1 MPANNNFYIS
11 INADKLRIRISKSMK
26 KSTTQMTKAELFSVL
41 KEKDDVIASLNARVD
56 ELENMA
62 VRSRA
67 IPMDADGSRMLT
79 MMNQRIKA
87 LEEQINAG

>member
-1 MPANNNFYIS
+1 
-11 INADKLRIRISKSMK
+11 MK

-41 KEKDDVIASLNARVD
+41 KEKDDVIASLNSRVD
-56 ELENMA
+56 ELESMA
-62 VRSRA
+62 IKSRA

-87 LEEQINAG
+87 LEEQINEE

>member
-1 MPANNNFYIS
+1 MPASSNFYIS
-11 INADKLRIRISKSMK
+11 ISPNNKDNIISTSMK

-41 KEKDDVIASLNARVD
+41 KEKDDVIASLNSRVD
-56 ELENMA
+56 ELESMA
-62 VRSRA
+62 IKSRA

-87 LEEQINAG
+87 LEEQINEE

>member
-1 MPANNNFYIS
+1 
-11 INADKLRIRISKSMK
+11 MK

-62 VRSRA
+62 VRSR
-67 IPMDADGSRMLT
+67 
-79 MMNQRIKA
+79 
-87 LEEQINAG
+87 